1 MIDTLK
7 QEVTKLDSVITQMAE
22 EIEKI
27 KKDYQST
34 INERDILGTQLIRR
48 NDELALLYE
57 KIKIL

>member
-1 MIDTLK
+1 MAYDENETLK
-7 QEVTKLDSVITQMAE
+7 KENQIS
-22 EIEKI
+22 
-27 KKDYQST
+27 